1 MDRGLVLVLR
11 ELSEADAAEVFPRLA
26 GLRGIDAMMPNEVC
40 LSDAVVAEIARIG
53 SGAELVRAAA
63 NPRLTASQ
71 LCRLIE
77 AGGAAVVAG
86 AFPPDVESPGGAA
99 PAGGSPAGAGGEG
112 SVDAASPDE
121 DSPDEDS
128 TDVLDRARAELR
140 RPGTS
145 AERAV
150 ELLRAHPVLA
160 HTARQAGSVRL
171 LHSPGA
177 PMTRTEALDQA
188 GSALRAGVLAPR
200 EILLRMRPARVAA
213 QVLAVVAREHAYVTG
228 EMAVHEL
235 LRPAIVDTLGTSS
248 GAWAHLAR
256 ALGRFAGTLPE
267 LFAESAAHTGEA
279 AIRVPA
285 AVRPSV
291 GFLLRRLDEDELTS
305 LIPHLDDA
313 TAVALLPGNVPPLT
327 HVAEAAL
334 RCGHRALLAAL
345 AEHQH
350 VGRQYATRLRDLGDD
365 GLDLLLV
372 DNDSGVTAELRREIY
387 TGRRP
392 GRPLAPMHPD
402 LRTRLLEA
410 PAYSAEYEA
419 MARSGDPAVVDFA
432 LPRCEARK
440 LRRID
445 WIDVVLNL
453 WERADSRVAHD
464 VFTRHRDLFPDRIRA
479 TAEAALTA
487 EDPAPLRELRA
498 KWDRGPRAEP
508 PVPDH
513 RRPPGERLRDSPLE
527 QWHSWLVA
535 AASDGDVDCEEI
547 VHHARP
553 VRFAL
558 AALASIDAN
567 HWSKAAPRPA
577 LAQLAKRIGPNPEA
591 WVVFTTLTPDF
602 EGTLTELAD
611 VCAAAA
617 G

>member
-11 ELSEADAAEVFPRLA
+11 ELSEADAAGVFPRLA

-63 NPRLTASQ
+63 NPRLTARQ
-71 LCRLIE
+71 LCLLIE
-77 AGGAAVVAG
+77 AGGDAVVAG
-86 AFPPDVESPGGAA
+86 AFPPDVESPGGGA
-99 PAGGSPAGAGGEG
+99 PADAGGEG
-112 SVDAASPDE
+112 SAVDGSAGG
-121 DSPDEDS
+121 
-128 TDVLDRARAELR
+128 LDRGRAELR

-145 AERAV
+145 AGRAV

-160 HTARQAGSVRL
+160 HTARQAGSVSL
-171 LHSPGA
+171 LHSPDA
-177 PMTRTEALDQA
+177 PVTRTEALDQA
-188 GSALRAGVLAPR
+188 RSALRAGVSAPR

-235 LRPAIVDTLGTSS
+235 LRPMIVETLGTSS
-248 GAWAHLAR
+248 AAWAHLSR

-267 LFAESAAHTGEA
+267 LFAESTAHTGEA

-291 GFLLRRLDEDELTS
+291 GFLLRRLDEDELTAV
-305 LIPHLDDA
+305 IPHLDDA

-334 RCGHRALLAAL
+334 RCGHPALLAAL

-350 VGRQYATRLRDLGDD
+350 VGRQYATRLRDLGEDS
-365 GLDLLLV
+365 LDLLLV
-372 DNDSGVTAELRREIY
+372 NNDSGVTAELRREIY

-392 GRPLAPMHPD
+392 GRPLVPMHPD
-402 LRTRLLEA
+402 LRTRLLET

-453 WERADSRVAHD
+453 WERADPRVARD
-464 VFTRHRDLFPDRIRA
+464 VLTRHRDLFPDRIRT
-479 TAEAALTA
+479 TAEAALAA

-498 KWDRGPRAEP
+498 KWDRGPRTEP
-508 PVPDH
+508 PVPEH

-527 QWHSWLVA
+527 QWHSWLVTA
-535 AASDGDVDCEEI
+535 AADGDIDCEE
-547 VHHARP
+547 VVRHARP

-558 AALASIDAN
+558 AALTSIDTN

-577 LAQLAKRIGPNPEA
+577 LARLAKRIGPNPEA

-602 EGTLTELAD
+602 EGTLDELAD

>member
-11 ELSEADAAEVFPRLA
+11 ELSEADAAGVFPRLA

-40 LSDAVVAEIARIG
+40 LSDALVADVARIG

-77 AGGAAVVAG
+77 AGGEAVVAG
-86 AFPPDVESPGGAA
+86 VFPPDVESADVESPGSGASRGGASV
-99 PAGGSPAGAGGEG
+99 GSGGEG
-112 SVDAASPDE
+112 SVGDGSA
-121 DSPDEDS
+121 
-128 TDVLDRARAELR
+128 DVLDRARAELR

-171 LHSPGA
+171 LHSPDA
-177 PMTRTEALDQA
+177 PVTRTEALDQA

-213 QVLAVVAREHAYVTG
+213 QVLAVVSREHAYVTG
-228 EMAVHEL
+228 EMAVHDL
-235 LRPAIVDTLGTSS
+235 LRPAIVETLGTSS
-248 GAWAHLAR
+248 AAWAHLAR
-256 ALGRFAGTLPE
+256 ALGRCTGTLPE
-267 LFAESAAHTGEA
+267 LFAESAVHTGEA

-291 GFLLRRLDEDELTS
+291 GFLLRRLNEDELTAV
-305 LIPHLDDA
+305 IPHLDDA
-313 TAVALLPGNVPPLT
+313 TAVALLPGNIPPLA

-334 RCGHRALLAAL
+334 RCGHPALLAAL

-350 VGRQYATRLRDLGDD
+350 VGRQYASRLRDLGDD

-372 DNDSGVTAELRREIY
+372 NNDSGVTAELRREIY

-392 GRPLAPMHPD
+392 GRPVAPMHPD
-402 LRTRLLEA
+402 LRMRLMET

-453 WERADSRVAHD
+453 WERADPLVTRD
-464 VFTRHRDLFPDRIRA
+464 VLTRHRDLFPDRIRT
-479 TAEAALTA
+479 TAETALAA
-487 EDPAPLRELRA
+487 EDPTPLRELRA
-498 KWDRGPRAEP
+498 KWDRGPRTEP
-508 PVPDH
+508 PVPEY

-527 QWHSWLVA
+527 QWHSWLVT

-547 VHHARP
+547 VQHARP

-558 AALASIDAN
+558 EALVSVDTN
-567 HWSKAAPRPA
+567 HWSKANPRPA
-577 LAQLAKRIGPNPEA
+577 LARLAKRIGPNPEA
-591 WVVFTTLTPDF
+591 WVVLATLTPDF